1 MIDVILC
8 DRFGWT
14 LTELDEQ
21 DMSRVLPAVSAAN
34 IHAALARVRGWGQ
47 AAGRGQKV
55 APPSEHDLTV
65 WGDVDRVLKDNP

>member
-1 MIDVILC
+1 
-8 DRFGWT
+8 
-14 LTELDEQ
+14 
-21 DMSRVLPAVSAAN
+21 MSRVLPAVSAAN